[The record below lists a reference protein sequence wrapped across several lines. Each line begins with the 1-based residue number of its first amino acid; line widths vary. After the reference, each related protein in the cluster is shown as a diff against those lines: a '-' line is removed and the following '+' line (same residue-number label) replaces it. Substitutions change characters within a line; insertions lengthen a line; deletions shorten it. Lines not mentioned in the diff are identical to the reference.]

1 MKTRLL
7 SVGSLLMRARL
18 FGSRRA
24 RVHSFSALLVL
35 SVACSTP
42 HSPPPSTRRAEVKD
56 TLHGVELTDPYRWLE
71 EQESPETWQWIDA
84 QNAYAESI
92 VGESERRARLRS
104 QLGEIL
110 RQPEVGF
117 PKKGGTYEYFT
128 LRRASDELPAI
139 YRRPAPPEGPESD
152 AGDVPPIDPNAPYEV
167 VLDPHPMSSDHTTR
181 VDILSLSAAGKYLLY
196 SLRDGGED
204 EIEVRLRDLDA
215 KADLPDRLP
224 RALYASVFFAKSG
237 EGFYYTHRS
246 RQVGPRVRFHRVGAP
261 VEEDEEIF
269 GDGIGP
275 TSFLETLELSDGKAL
290 VFAVNHGWARSDL
303 YYKELT
309 GEATPIVV
317 GADARFYPQLHDD
330 LLYIRTNLDAPDNRI
345 VRIDPKS
352 PARDR
357 WKELV
362 PENEDVLTAFTIL
375 DGKIYASYL
384 HHGTTRIAVHELDGP
399 RAGEI
404 PVPEHTTAELR
415 GAGPGRAFLTLTS
428 VTLPPSTD
436 VVELKTGERKSWD
449 ERAWDVDSET
459 VVVQQVRYPSTDGTE
474 IPMYL
479 FYRRGTETDGENPT
493 LLFGYGGFN
502 AAQTPR
508 FDPMAAA
515 WVEEGGL
522 YAMANLRG
530 GSEYGETWHRAGM
543 LGNKQNVFDDFL
555 SAAEFLVENG
565 YTRPER
571 LAIRGVSN
579 GGLLVASAFTQRPEL
594 FRAVV
599 CGFPDLDMVR
609 FYSFTETNNLPALLE
624 YGDASKPDEFEFLR
638 KYSPYQAVADGTAYP
653 AVMLTS
659 GDKDTRVSPLQAR
672 KMTARLQSATTSG
685 RPVIL
690 RYHPKAGHAANYGMP
705 VSRTLE
711 DMAMELAFLLGE
723 ISPDAPES

>member
-7 SVGSLLMRARL
+7 SVGS
-18 FGSRRA
+18 F
-24 RVHSFSALLVL
+24 VL
-35 SVACSTP
+35 SVACSSP
-42 HSPPPSTRRAEVKD
+42 HAPPPSTKRVEVKD
-56 TLHGVELTDPYRWLE
+56 TLHGVELIDPYRWLE
-71 EQESPETWQWIDA
+71 DQESPETRQWIDA

-104 QLGEIL
+104 RLGEML

-117 PKKGGTYEYFT
+117 PRKSGAFEYFT

-139 YRRPAPPEGPESD
+139 YRRPAPPESPKSD
-152 AGDVPPIDPNAPYEV
+152 DGEVAPIDPAASYEV
-167 VLDPHPMSSDHTTR
+167 VLDPHPMSSAHTTR
-181 VDILSLSAAGKYLLY
+181 VDILSLSPDGKYLLY

-204 EIEVRLRDLDA
+204 EIEVRLRDLEA
-215 KADLPDRLP
+215 KVDLPDRLP

-246 RQVGPRVRFHRVGAP
+246 RQVGPRVRFHRLGAP
-261 VEEDEEIF
+261 VEEDREIF
-269 GDGIGP
+269 GDGFGP
-275 TSFLETLELSDGKAL
+275 TSFLETLELSDGRAL

-309 GEATPIVV
+309 GDATPIVV
-317 GADARFYPQLHDD
+317 GADARFYPQLHEDR
-330 LLYIRTNLDAPDNRI
+330 LYVRTNLDAPNNRI
-345 VRIDPKS
+345 VEIDPKS
-352 PARDR
+352 PAPDR

-362 PENEDVLTAFTIL
+362 PENEDVLAAFAIL

-384 HHGTTRIAVHELDGP
+384 QHGTTGIAVHELDGAP
-399 RAGEI
+399 AGEI

-415 GAGPGRAFLTLTS
+415 SAGPGRAFLTLTS
-428 VTLPPSTD
+428 FRLPPSTY

-449 ERAWDVDSET
+449 ERAWEGDSDT
-459 VVVQQVRYPSTDGTE
+459 VVQQVRYSSKDGTE

-555 SAAEFLVENG
+555 AAAEFLIENG

-579 GGLLVASAFTQRPEL
+579 GGLLVASAFTQRPDL

-609 FYSFTETNNLPALLE
+609 FWSFTKTNNLPALLE

-638 KYSPYQAVADGTAYP
+638 KYSPYQAVRDGTSYP

-690 RYHPKAGHAANYGMP
+690 RYHPKAGHAASYGMP
-705 VSRTLE
+705 VSSTLE
-711 DMAMELAFLLGE
+711 DMAMELSFLLGE
-723 ISPDAPES
+723 LSPDAPES

>member
-7 SVGSLLMRARL
+7 SLGTLFAVGCSSPRPAPPE
-18 FGSRRA
+18 SK
-24 RVHSFSALLVL
+24 RV
-35 SVACSTP
+35 
-42 HSPPPSTRRAEVKD
+42 EVRE
-56 TLHGVELTDPYRWLE
+56 TLHGVELVDPYRWLE
-71 EQESPETWQWIDA
+71 DQESPETREWIET
-84 QNAYAESI
+84 QNAYAEKI

-104 QLGEIL
+104 RLGEIL
-110 RQPEVGF
+110 RQPEAGF
-117 PKKGGTYEYFT
+117 PRRSGEFEYFT

-139 YRRPAPPEGPESD
+139 YRRPAPPEGPERPERPD
-152 AGDVPPIDPNAPYEV
+152 REVPPIDPAASYEV

-181 VDILSLSAAGKYLLY
+181 VDILSLSPDGKYLLY

-204 EIEVRLRDLDA
+204 EIEVRLRDLEA
-215 KADLPDRLP
+215 KADLSDRLP
-224 RALYASVFFAKSG
+224 RALYASIFFAKNG

-246 RQVGPRVRFHRVGAP
+246 RQVGPRVRFHRIGSP

-269 GDGIGP
+269 GDGIEP
-275 TSFLETLELSDGKAL
+275 TSFLETLALSDGKTL
-290 VFAVNHGWARSDL
+290 VFAVNHGWAKSDL
-303 YYKELT
+303 YYKEP
-309 GEATPIVV
+309 GEEATPIVV
-317 GADARFYPQLHDD
+317 GAEARFYPQVHEDA
-330 LLYIRTNLDAPDNRI
+330 LYARTNFDAPDNRI
-345 VRIDPKS
+345 VRIDPKD
-352 PARDR
+352 PAPDR
-357 WKELV
+357 WKEV
-362 PENEDVLTAFTIL
+362 VSESSDVLAAFAIL

-384 HHGTTRIAVHELDGP
+384 QHGTTRIAVHELDGAP
-399 RAGEI
+399 AGEI
-404 PVPEHTTAELR
+404 SVPEHHTAELR
-415 GAGPGRAFLTLTS
+415 RAGPGRAFLTLTS
-428 VTLPPSTD
+428 FTLPPSTFLLD
-436 VVELKTGERKSWD
+436 LKTGARTPWD
-449 ERAWDVDSET
+449 ERAWDVEPES
-459 VVVQQVRYPSTDGTE
+459 VVVRQVRYASKDGTE
-474 IPMYL
+474 IPLYL
-479 FYRRGTETDGENPT
+479 FHRLGLEANGQNPT
-493 LLFGYGGFN
+493 LLFAYGGFN

-508 FDPMAAA
+508 FDPVAAA
-515 WVEEGGL
+515 WVAEGGL

-555 SAAEFLVENG
+555 AAAEFLVESG

-624 YGDASKPDEFEFLR
+624 YGDASKPAELEFLK
-638 KYSPYQAVADGTAYP
+638 KYSPYQAVRDETAYP

-672 KMTARLQSATTSG
+672 KMAARLQAATTSG

-705 VSRTLE
+705 VSRTVE

-723 ISPDAPES
+723 VAPDAPEP

>member
-1 MKTRLL
+1 MMTRVL
-7 SVGSLLMRARL
+7 SLG
-18 FGSRRA
+18 F
-24 RVHSFSALLVL
+24 LVL
-35 SVACSTP
+35 AVACST
-42 HSPPPSTRRAEVKD
+42 SPPPPPETKRVEVKEA
-56 TLHGVELTDPYRWLE
+56 LHGVEIPDPYRWLE
-71 EQESPETWQWIDA
+71 DQESLETRQWIES
-84 QNAYAESI
+84 QNAYAERI
-92 VGESERRARLRS
+92 VGESERRERLRS
-104 QLGEIL
+104 RLGALL
-110 RQPEVGF
+110 RQPEIGF
-117 PKKGGTYEYFT
+117 PRKGGEFEYFT

-139 YRRPAPPEGPESD
+139 YRRPAPPEGE
-152 AGDVPPIDPNAPYEV
+152 VPAIDPNASYEV
-167 VLDPHPMSSDHTTR
+167 VLDPNPMSAGHTTR
-181 VDILSLSAAGKYLLY
+181 ADILSLSSDGKYLLY
-196 SLRDGGED
+196 SVRDGGED
-204 EIEVRLRDLDA
+204 EIEVRLRDLQA
-215 KADLPDRLP
+215 KVDMPDRLP

-246 RQVGPRVRFHRVGAP
+246 RQVGPRVRFHRIGAP

-269 GDGIGP
+269 GDGIPP
-275 TSFLETLELSDGKAL
+275 TCFLETQELPDGKGL

-303 YYKELT
+303 YQRDPT
-309 GEATPIVV
+309 GRTTPIVV
-317 GADARFYPQLHDD
+317 GADARFYPQLHEG
-330 LLYIRTNLDAPDNRI
+330 LLYTRTNLEAPNNRI
-345 VRIDPKS
+345 VVIDPEN
-352 PARDR
+352 PGRDR
-357 WKELV
+357 WKEVV
-362 PENEDVLTAFTIL
+362 PETGNVLAAFAIL

-384 HHGTTRIAVHELDGP
+384 EHGTSRIRIHGLDG
-399 RAGEI
+399 ASGGEI
-404 PVPEHTTAELR
+404 PVPEHHTAEIR

-428 VTLPPSTD
+428 FTLPPSTYLLD
-436 VVELKTGERKSWD
+436 LKTGERSSWD
-449 ERAWDVDSET
+449 EHSWGVDPES
-459 VVVQQVRYPSTDGTE
+459 VVVQQVRYPSKDGTE
-474 IPMYL
+474 IPLYL

-530 GSEYGETWHRAGM
+530 GSEYGESWHRAGM

-555 SAAEFLVENG
+555 AAAEFLIEYD

-624 YGDASKPDEFEFLR
+624 YGDASKPEEFAFLR
-638 KYSPYQAVADGTAYP
+638 KYSPYQAVKDETAYP

-672 KMTARLQSATTSG
+672 KMTARLQAATSSG

-690 RYHPKAGHAANYGMP
+690 RYHPKAGHAASYGMP
-705 VSRTLE
+705 VSRTIE

-723 ISPDAPES
+723 ISPDAPEP

>member
-1 MKTRLL
+1 MKTR
-7 SVGSLLMRARL
+7 
-18 FGSRRA
+18 
-24 RVHSFSALLVL
+24 VL
-35 SVACSTP
+35 SLGALFAVACS
-42 HSPPPSTRRAEVKD
+42 SPRPAPPESKRVEVRE
-56 TLHGVELTDPYRWLE
+56 TLHGVELVDSYRWLE
-71 EQESPETWQWIDA
+71 DQESPETRQWIDA
-84 QNAYAESI
+84 QNAYAERI

-104 QLGEIL
+104 RLGEIL

-117 PKKGGTYEYFT
+117 PRKSGEFEYFT

-139 YRRPAPPEGPESD
+139 YRRPAPPEGE
-152 AGDVPPIDPNAPYEV
+152 VPPIDPAASYEI
-167 VLDPHPMSSDHTTR
+167 VLDPHPMSADGTTR
-181 VDILSLSAAGKYLLY
+181 ADILSLSLDGKYLLY
-196 SLRDGGED
+196 SVRDGGED
-204 EIEVRLRDLDA
+204 EIEVRLRDLEE
-215 KADLPDRLP
+215 KVDLPDRLP
-224 RALYASVFFAKSG
+224 RALYASVSFAQSG

-246 RQVGPRVRFHRVGAP
+246 RQVGPRVRFHRIGSP

-275 TSFLETLELSDGKAL
+275 TSFVETLELSEGKAL
-290 VFAVNHGWARSDL
+290 VFTVNHGWARSDL

-309 GEATPIVV
+309 GRATAIVV
-317 GADARFYPQLHDD
+317 GADARFYPQLHEE
-330 LLYIRTNLDAPDNRI
+330 LLYVRTNLDAPNNRI
-345 VRIDPKS
+345 VAIDPKS
-352 PARDR
+352 QGPDGF
-357 WKELV
+357 KEVV
-362 PENEDVLTAFTIL
+362 PENEDVLASFTIL
-375 DGKIYASYL
+375 DGRIYGSYL
-384 HHGTTRIAVHELDGP
+384 HQGTTRIAIHDLDGSP
-399 RAGEI
+399 AGEI
-404 PVPEHTTAELR
+404 PVPEHHTAELR
-415 GAGPGRAFLTLTS
+415 GAGPERVLLTLTS
-428 VTLPPSTD
+428 FTLPPSTYLVD
-436 VVELKTGERKSWD
+436 LETGARTPWD
-449 ERAWDVDSET
+449 EHAWNVDPES
-459 VVVQQVRYPSTDGTE
+459 VVVQRIRYPSKDGTE

-479 FYRRGTETDGENPT
+479 FHRRGAEPNGDDAT

-555 SAAEFLVENG
+555 AAAEFLIEKG
-565 YTRPER
+565 YTRPGK

-609 FYSFTETNNLPALLE
+609 FYTFTETNNLPALLE
-624 YGDASKPDEFEFLR
+624 YGEASKPEEFEFLR
-638 KYSPYQAVADGTAYP
+638 KYSPYQAVRDGTAYP
-653 AVMLTS
+653 AVLLTS

-672 KMTARLQSATTSG
+672 KMTARLQAATSSG
-685 RPVIL
+685 RPVLL

-705 VSRTLE
+705 VSRTIE

-723 ISPDAPES
+723 LSPDAPES

>member
-1 MKTRLL
+1 MKTR
-7 SVGSLLMRARL
+7 
-18 FGSRRA
+18 
-24 RVHSFSALLVL
+24 VL
-35 SVACSTP
+35 SLGTLVAAAACSAPRPTP
-42 HSPPPSTRRAEVKD
+42 PESKKVEVRE
-56 TLHGVELTDPYRWLE
+56 TFHGFELVDLYRWLE
-71 EQESPETWQWIDA
+71 DQESPETRQWIET
-84 QNAYAESI
+84 QNAYAETI

-104 QLGEIL
+104 RLAETL
-110 RQPEVGF
+110 RQPEAGF
-117 PKKGGTYEYFT
+117 PRKSEEFEYFT
-128 LRRASDELPAI
+128 LRRATDEIPAI
-139 YRRPAPPEGPESD
+139 YRRPAPPEGE
-152 AGDVPPIDPNAPYEV
+152 VPPIDPAASYEV
-167 VLDPHPMSSDHTTR
+167 VLDPSPMSTDHTTR
-181 VDILSLSAAGKYLLY
+181 VDILSLSPDGKYLLY

-204 EIEVRLRDLDA
+204 EIEVRLRDLHT
-215 KADLPDRLP
+215 KSDLPDRLP
-224 RALYASVFFAKSG
+224 RALYSSVSFTKSG

-246 RQVGPRVRFHRVGAP
+246 RQVGPRVRFHRIGSP

-269 GDGIGP
+269 GAGIAP

-303 YYKELT
+303 YFKEST
-309 GEATPIVV
+309 GDATPIAI
-317 GADARFYPQLHDD
+317 GEDARFYPQLHEDG
-330 LLYIRTNLDAPDNRI
+330 LYVRTNLDAPNNRI
-345 VRIDPKS
+345 VRIDPRS

-357 WKELV
+357 WKEIV
-362 PENEDVLTAFTIL
+362 PESADVLSAFAVL

-384 HHGTTRIAVHELDGP
+384 HHGTTRIAVHELDGAP
-399 RAGEI
+399 AGEI
-404 PVPEHTTAELR
+404 PVPEHHTAELR
-415 GAGPGRAFLTLTS
+415 GAGPGRALLTLTS
-428 VTLPPSTD
+428 FTLPPSTYLVD
-436 VVELKTGERKSWD
+436 LKTGERIPWD
-449 ERAWDVDSET
+449 ERAWNVDPGS
-459 VVVQQVRYPSTDGTE
+459 VVVQQVRYPSKDGTE

-479 FYRRGTETDGENPT
+479 FHRRGIEKNGDNPT

-515 WVEEGGL
+515 WVEEGGV

-555 SAAEFLVENG
+555 AAADFLIESG
-565 YTRPER
+565 YTRPGK
-571 LAIRGVSN
+571 LGIRGVSN

-609 FYSFTETNNLPALLE
+609 FWSFTETNNLPALLE
-624 YGDASKPDEFEFLR
+624 YGDASKPEEFEFLR
-638 KYSPYQAVADGTAYP
+638 KYSPYQAVRDETAYP

-672 KMTARLQSATTSG
+672 KMTARLQSATTSD

-690 RYHPKAGHAANYGMP
+690 RYHPKAGHASNYGMP
-705 VSRTLE
+705 VSRTME

-723 ISPDAPES
+723 LSPDVPEP

>member
-1 MKTRLL
+1 MKTRVL
-7 SVGSLLMRARL
+7 SLGS
-18 FGSRRA
+18 
-24 RVHSFSALLVL
+24 LVL
-35 SVACSTP
+35 SVACSSP
-42 HSPPPSTRRAEVKD
+42 HAPPPPTKRVEVKE
-56 TLHGVELTDPYRWLE
+56 TLHGVEFIDPYRWLE
-71 EQESPETWQWIDA
+71 DQESAETRQWIDS

-92 VGESERRARLRS
+92 IGESERRARFRS
-104 QLGEIL
+104 RLGALL

-117 PKKGGTYEYFT
+117 PRKGGDFEYFT
-128 LRRASDELPAI
+128 LQRASDELPAI
-139 YRRPAPPEGPESD
+139 YRRPASPEGE
-152 AGDVPPIDPNAPYEV
+152 VPPIDPAASYEV

-181 VDILSLSAAGKYLLY
+181 VDILSLSPDGSYLLY

-204 EIEVRLRDLDA
+204 EIEVRLRDLQA
-215 KADLPDRLP
+215 KVDLPDRLL
-224 RALYASVFFAKSG
+224 RALYSSVFFAKSG

-246 RQVGPRVRFHRVGAP
+246 RKVGPRVRFHRLGGP

-269 GDGIGP
+269 GDGIEP
-275 TSFLETLELSDGKAL
+275 TSFLETLELSDGTAL

-309 GEATPIVV
+309 GDVIPIVV
-317 GADARFYPQLHDD
+317 GAEARFYPQLHEDR
-330 LLYIRTNLDAPDNRI
+330 LYVRTNLDAPNNRI
-345 VRIDPKS
+345 VTIDPKS
-352 PARDR
+352 PAPDR
-357 WKELV
+357 WKEIV
-362 PENEDVLTAFTIL
+362 PESEDVLAAFTIL
-375 DGKIYASYL
+375 EGKIYASYL
-384 HHGTTRIAVHELDGP
+384 QHGTTRIAAYALDGAP
-399 RAGEI
+399 AGEI
-404 PVPEHTTAELR
+404 PVPEQVTAELR
-415 GAGPGRAFLTLTS
+415 GAGPGRAFLTMTS
-428 VTLPPSTD
+428 FTLPPSTY
-436 VVELKTGERKSWD
+436 VVDLKTGERKSWD
-449 ERAWDVDSET
+449 ERVWDVDPET
-459 VVVQQVRYPSTDGTE
+459 VVVQQVRYRSKDGTE
-474 IPMYL
+474 IPMVL

-530 GSEYGETWHRAGM
+530 GSEYGEAWHRAGM
-543 LGNKQNVFDDFL
+543 LGNKQTVFDDFL
-555 SAAEFLVENG
+555 SAAEFLVDNG
-565 YTRPER
+565 YTRPEK

-638 KYSPYQAVADGTAYP
+638 KYSPYQAVRDGTVYP

-672 KMTARLQSATTSG
+672 KMTARLQAATTSG

-705 VSRTLE
+705 VSRTIE

-723 ISPDAPES
+723 LSPDAPES